1 MEVEYKPS
9 FIKEFNK
16 IKTRKDQDSIYKI
29 CFEEI
34 SQIKSFSEIRNLK
47 KIKGYDNYY
56 RIRKGDYRI
65 GLKYDGGRIVFIRVM
80 KRSDIYRV
88 FPQPI

>member
-9 FIKEFNK
+9 FIKDFNK
-16 IKTRKDQDSIYKI
+16 IKNRKDQKDIYAI

-34 SQIKSFSEIRNLK
+34 LEVKRFPEIRNLK
-47 KIKGYDNYY
+47 KIKGYDHYY

-65 GLKYDGGRIVFIRVM
+65 GFKYDGKRVVFMRVL
-80 KRSDIYRV
+80 KRSDIYKS
-88 FPQPI
+88 FP